1 METRKNFTNYLE
13 FHGKIA
19 KMFNEKLVQLFTNSW
34 IQTWR
39 LTRKGPKIT
48 NFATW
53 LTKCVN
59 SSWQAGGDW
68 SSLCATSLLKML
80 IHLVSDVNTF
90 CARMAYKQLKLSA
103 SNPRRISFLYK
114 CIWRGF
120 FWNLGENKIKEKSVT
135 QLHYKSVFQLRPQLQ
150 NNQSLF
156 FFFLA
161 VSQSHVIWVNNNW
174 HYRSQKKL
182 SWLLYSEFFATLSY
196 YCNYYVKDRYFISK
210 MATPVF

>member
-1 METRKNFTNYLE
+1 
-13 FHGKIA
+13 
-19 KMFNEKLVQLFTNSW
+19 
-34 IQTWR
+34 
-39 LTRKGPKIT
+39 LTDY
-48 NFATW
+48 
-53 LTKCVN
+53 KCVN

-156 FFFLA
+156 VFFFG
-161 VSQSHVIWVNNNW
+161 SFTITC
-174 HYRSQKKL
+174 YL
-182 SWLLYSEFFATLSY
+182 SKQQLTLQ
-196 YCNYYVKDRYFISK
+196 VAEKVVMI
-210 MATPVF
+210 TL